1 MNDRILITNIH
12 RVIMVGKEEYPEQI
26 TEFKS
31 ERLAHNEL
39 IYHLSGEATVYFNGL
54 ELRSFPGAV
63 RFLPVGD
70 CSQYVVSRKSPGECI
85 DVFFDTDLPIFTEA
99 FIADMSKRENI
110 APLFKKLL
118 CTFIAKEEGYYLECV
133 SILYKILAEIQKTA
147 YIPSDHYNKIKPAV
161 ELIHTDFLRRDI
173 AMEDLTAASGI
184 SEAYLKRLFG
194 ERFGMPPKRYI
205 IQMKINHAAEL
216 LSAGGYKVSDVA
228 TMSGYTDVYF
238 FSRQFKK
245 YMGISPSDFAKKYK
259 SSK

>member
-54 ELRSFPGAV
+54 ELHTVPGAV
-63 RFLPVGD
+63 RFLPAGD

-85 DVFFDTDLPIFTEA
+85 DVFFDTNEPIFTEA
-99 FIADMSKRENI
+99 FIMDMSKRENI
-110 APLFKKLL
+110 APLFKKML
-118 CTFIAKEEGYYLECV
+118 CTWIAKEEGYYLECT
-133 SILYKILAEIQKTA
+133 SIIYKILAEMQKSS
-147 YIPSDHYNKIKPAV
+147 YLPSGRYDKIKPAV
-161 ELIHTDFLRRDI
+161 ELIQAEFLKRDI
-173 AMEDLTAASGI
+173 SMENLTATSGI

-194 ERFGMPPKRYI
+194 ERFGMPPKKYI

-216 LSAGGYKVSDVA
+216 LRAGRYKVADVA
-228 TMSGYTDVYF
+228 LMSGYTDIYF

-245 YMGISPSDFAKKYK
+245 YMGISPSDFVKKYK